1 MSVFFYSNVKPFH
14 RILSSDIKIC
24 LLSLDGGA
32 TLDPIVKDVI
42 DKDTYV
48 ILNKEDA
55 LNNMEDLAD
64 IVAKIERETGAK
76 KVWTMS
82 CTTGQGME
90 NFLAQMID
98 ILKAK

>member
-1 MSVFFYSNVKPFH
+1 MYININLIY

-24 LLSLDGGA
+24 LLSLDGDA
-32 TLDPIVKDVI
+32 TVDPIVKDVI

-55 LNNMEDLAD
+55 MNNAKDIMD
-64 IVAKIERETGAK
+64 IVTHVEKETGAK

-82 CTTGQGME
+82 CTTGQGVDK
-90 NFLAQMID
+90 FLTQMID
-98 ILKAK
+98 ILKTK